1 MHHPKGAPLTG
12 SAFPFKTLT
21 TTKALTSMKTKNTI
35 ILTAAAGFISGWLCS
50 PAAPAQNPAR
60 TVKGRESNPMTIRAR
75 PSWTA
80 ASHPEESAVSR
91 EEAASFAQWEARFAA
106 LLTEC
111 GSREAASGLLL
122 SELDQRYD
130 RWVEGQLAD
139 LGDRPYVERLDA
151 IADMEASIREGA
163 AAILNHLEIPGDRQT
178 PLLAASMEALSA
190 EVQYGMSAPTHEQRV
205 ALQRLDKEREVR
217 LTELLASAG
226 EEGKIQAMSE
236 LDGWYDAGLRQ
247 ISGSDELN

>member
-1 MHHPKGAPLTG
+1 
-12 SAFPFKTLT
+12 
-21 TTKALTSMKTKNTI
+21 MKTKTTL
-35 ILTAAAGFISGWLCS
+35 ILTAVAGFIGGWLCS

-60 TVKGRESNPMTIRAR
+60 NVQSRTPNPPSIPRR
-75 PSWTA
+75 PSFPA
-80 ASHPEESAVSR
+80 APRPEECAVSR

-111 GSREAASGLLL
+111 GSREVAAVHLL

-139 LGDRPYVERLDA
+139 LDNKPYVERLDA
-151 IADMEASIREGA
+151 LADMEASTREGA
-163 AAILNHLEIPGDRQT
+163 AAILNHLGIPGDGQA
-178 PLLAASMEALSA
+178 PLLPASMEALSA

-205 ALQRLDKEREVR
+205 ALLRLDKEREDR

-226 EEGKIQAMSE
+226 EDVKIQAMSE
-236 LDGWYDAGLRQ
+236 LDSWYDAGLRQ